1 MFFFSIFSQII
12 TCNKNGMLNVMTSKS
27 ISFNGLWGV
36 SPEKAF
42 SLFMLNINI
51 LLFIY
56 FLCIFDFSPVFFH
69 QGLQVNT
76 HIWNV
81 LKQLIFCQLQSKKK
95 KNFTLRD
102 QYNNGAT
109 DTPSFSLRG
118 NLWYFL
124 SYTFGIPPLL
134 NQVFSFKLHAHWRW
148 YVHNPL
154 YWSWLQL
161 LVDSPGSVVY
171 ITF

>member
-1 MFFFSIFSQII
+1 
-12 TCNKNGMLNVMTSKS
+12 MTSKS
-27 ISFNGLWGV
+27 IKTNGLWGV

-42 SLFMLNINI
+42 SLFMLNS
-51 LLFIY
+51 FIY
-56 FLCIFDFSPVFFH
+56 LFFMYIWFQSSIFPSRPPSKYSYLKCSETTYFLS
-69 QGLQVNT
+69 T
-76 HIWNV
+76 S
-81 LKQLIFCQLQSKKK
+81 KQRK

-109 DTPSFSLRG
+109 DTPSFSLRD

-124 SYTFGIPPLL
+124 NYTFGIPPLL
-134 NQVFSFKLHAHWRW
+134 NQVFSFKLHAQWRW

>member
-1 MFFFSIFSQII
+1 
-12 TCNKNGMLNVMTSKS
+12 MTSKS
-27 ISFNGLWGV
+27 IKTNGLWGV

-81 LKQLIFCQLQSKKK
+81 LKQLIFCQLQSRERK
-95 KNFTLRD
+95 TLHWETSITMVL
-102 QYNNGAT
+102 QTHPA
-109 DTPSFSLRG
+109 F
-118 NLWYFL
+118 LWETIYDNIL
-124 SYTFGIPPLL
+124 NYTFGIPPLL
-134 NQVFSFKLHAHWRW
+134 NQVFSFKLHAQWRW